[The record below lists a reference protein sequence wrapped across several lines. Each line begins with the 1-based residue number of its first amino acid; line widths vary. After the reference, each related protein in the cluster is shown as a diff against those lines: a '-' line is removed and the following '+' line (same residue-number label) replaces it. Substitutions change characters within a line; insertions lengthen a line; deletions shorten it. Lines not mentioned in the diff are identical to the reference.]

1 MNLIKPGIFLLIAV
15 TIVLSGCGCGVPLIP
30 GI

>member
-1 MNLIKPGIFLLIAV
+1 MKLIKPGLLLLIGV
-15 TIVLSGCGCGVPLIP
+15 TIILSGCGCGVPLIP